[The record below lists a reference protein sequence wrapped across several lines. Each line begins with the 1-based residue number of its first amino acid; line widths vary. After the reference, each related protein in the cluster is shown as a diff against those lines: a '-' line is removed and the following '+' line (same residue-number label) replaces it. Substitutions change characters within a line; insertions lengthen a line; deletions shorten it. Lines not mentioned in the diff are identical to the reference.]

1 MNTPTMKKVKQ
12 ADVVLNFLNEK
23 PGRKLSTER
32 AVKLTKSTKASMQFL
47 LPKMTKDGL
56 LSRVDRGVY
65 SIPGATTPKNV
76 VKSTLLT
83 KVKTTPK
90 VVKSTPVGKGSI
102 HQIMDSLMSEKESHS
117 KKIEIID
124 QKLKKLKE
132 AKAIVDSV
140 LK

>member
-65 SIPGATTPKNV
+65 SIPGATTPKT
-76 VKSTLLT
+76 TLLT